1 MGRRERRQ
9 LQKAK
14 TKHNKSHLSDWE
26 TAPWYGK
33 VLLLAVPL
41 FFIVGSLYAA
51 LHNSDITD
59 EDLTYQRVTL
69 KEAPIYSGGK
79 HPSIDIKTK
88 EFSTPLT
95 IAGIA
100 YKSSYREGILNQ
112 LNANESI
119 TVRILKDD
127 ADELNEASFFNSS
140 ICIYGL
146 QKDGNTYIDLDL
158 RNKLQKEDNQWAYF
172 GVGFG
177 LIMAF
182 YIFAK
187 YQPKL
192 EMDDALGIYS
202 GIFLAIL
209 LVLYFFKKYMS

>member
-9 LQKAK
+9 LQQEKAK
-14 TKHNKSHLSDWE
+14 CIKSNPRDWD
-26 TAPWYGK
+26 TAPWYDK
-33 VLLLAVPL
+33 LLLLGIPL
-41 FFIVGSLYAA
+41 LFIFGSLYIA
-51 LHNSDITD
+51 LHDSDITD
-59 EDLTYQRVTL
+59 DELTYQRVTL

-95 IAGIA
+95 ITSIA
-100 YKSSYREGILNQ
+100 YKACYREGILNQ
-112 LNANESI
+112 LNANERI
-119 TVRILKDD
+119 TVCYLTDD
-127 ADELNEASFFNSS
+127 AEDLNETSFFNSS
-140 ICIYGL
+140 IGIYSL
-146 QKDGNTYIDLDL
+146 QKDGNTYLDLDAYNRL
-158 RNKLQKEDNQWAYF
+158 KKEDNQWAYF

-202 GIFLAIL
+202 IAFILIL
-209 LVLYFFKKYMS
+209 LLWFFAKK

>member
-9 LQKAK
+9 LQKER
-14 TKHNKSHLSDWE
+14 TKHIKSQPSDWE

-33 VLLLAVPL
+33 LLLLGIPL
-41 FFIVGSLYAA
+41 LFIVGSLYIA
-51 LHNSDITD
+51 LHDSDITD
-59 EDLTYQRVTL
+59 EELTYQRVTL

-88 EFSTPLT
+88 EFSTSLT

-100 YKSSYREGILNQ
+100 YKASYREGILNQ

-127 ADELNEASFFNSS
+127 TDELNEASFFNSS

-158 RNKLQKEDNQWAYF
+158 KNKLQKEDNQWAYL

-182 YIFAK
+182 YIFSK
-187 YQPKL
+187 NQPKL

-202 GIFLAIL
+202 IAFILIL
-209 LVLYFFKKYMS
+209 LLWFFVKK

>member
-1 MGRRERRQ
+1 MSRRERRQ
-9 LQKAK
+9 LRQEK
-14 TKHNKSHLSDWE
+14 TKDIKSHSRDWD

-41 FFIVGSLYAA
+41 FFILGSLYVAVY
-51 LHNSDITD
+51 NSDITD

-69 KEAPIYSGGK
+69 LEAPLLSGGK
-79 HPSIDIKTK
+79 HTSIELKTK
-88 EFSTPLT
+88 EFSTTLT
-95 IAGIA
+95 ISGIT
-100 YKSSYREGILNQ
+100 YKACFKEGILNQ
-112 LNANESI
+112 INANETI

-127 ADELNEASFFNSS
+127 TSELNETSFFNSS
-140 ICIYGL
+140 VCIYGL
-146 QKDGNTYIDLDL
+146 SKDGNAYIDLDL
-158 RNKLQKEDNQWAYF
+158 KNKLQKEDNQWAYI

-182 YIFAK
+182 YIFSK

-202 GIFLAIL
+202 ITFILIL
-209 LVLYFFKKYMS
+209 LLWFFAKN